1 MKTSIKNLFAAILT
15 VAISTSAPAFV
26 NAKEAKKVTV
36 ISEVKK
42 FNKLNIA
49 GNVEVILVQSQNESV
64 QVYDNYYAKNA
75 LVQEKNGELRISSF
89 DKEPLTVV
97 VYANQLNEITVNDN
111 ATIKTSGK
119 FNALSLTINLKDNA
133 KATLN
138 TNTIDLFA
146 ALNGKASLNLSG
158 STTDYNAVIGSIAS
172 LNMDKFTAENSSIQS
187 KNTAVAQQKQAAS
200 NALPTGDDAVTIF

>member
-1 MKTSIKNLFAAILT
+1 MNTSIKNLFAAILT
-15 VAISTSAPAFV
+15 VVISASAPAFV

-49 GNVEVILVQSQNESV
+49 GNVEVILVQSQNQSV

-89 DKEPLTVV
+89 GKETLTVV

-119 FNALSLTINLKDNA
+119 FNALSLTVNLKDNA

-138 TNTIDLFA
+138 TNTVDLFA
-146 ALNGKASLNLSG
+146 TVNGQATLTLSG
-158 STTDYNAVIGSIAS
+158 ASTDYNAVIGSVAS
-172 LNMDKFTAENSSIQS
+172 LNMDKFVAENSSIQS
-187 KNTAVAQQKQAAS
+187 KNTAVAQKQAVS
-200 NALPTGDDAVTIF
+200 NGLPTGDDALTIF

>member
-1 MKTSIKNLFAAILT
+1 MKTSIKNLFAALLT
-15 VAISTSAPAFV
+15 VAISASAPAFV

-42 FNKLNIA
+42 FNKLNIS
-49 GNVEVILVQSQNESV
+49 GNVEVILVQNQNQSV

-75 LVQEKNGELRISSF
+75 LIQEKNGELRISSF
-89 DKEPLTVV
+89 DKETLTVV

-119 FNALSLTINLKDNA
+119 FKALSLAVNLKDNA

-138 TNTIDLFA
+138 TNTVNLFTTV
-146 ALNGKASLNLSG
+146 NGQATLTLSG
-158 STTDYNAVIGSIAS
+158 STTDYNAVIGSIGA
-172 LNMDKFTAENSSIQS
+172 LNMDKFAAENSSIQS
-187 KNTAVAQQKQAAS
+187 KNTAVAQKQAVS
-200 NALPTGDDAVTIF
+200 NALPTGDDALTIF

>member
-1 MKTSIKNLFAAILT
+1 MKTSIKNLFAALLT
-15 VAISTSAPAFV
+15 VAISASAPAFV

-42 FNKLNIA
+42 FNKLNIS
-49 GNVEVILVQSQNESV
+49 GNVEVILVQNQNQSV

-75 LVQEKNGELRISSF
+75 LIQEKNGELRISSF
-89 DKEPLTVV
+89 DKETLTVV

-119 FNALSLTINLKDNA
+119 FKALSLAVNLKDNA

-138 TNTIDLFA
+138 TNTVDLFTTV
-146 ALNGKASLNLSG
+146 NGQATLTLSG
-158 STTDYNAVIGSIAS
+158 STTDYNAVIGSIGA
-172 LNMDKFTAENSSIQS
+172 LNMDKFAAENSSIQS
-187 KNTAVAQQKQAAS
+187 KNTAVAQKQAVS
-200 NALPTGDDAVTIF
+200 NALPTGDDALTIF